1 MKLIGKLSFLVLL
14 LVALGCAQPVK
25 KEARWITASDFV
37 HAENQWYQLR
47 KVVNLKKQPE
57 TAIAKISADSKY
69 WLWINGEL
77 AVLEGQLKRGPNPND
92 TYFDEVD
99 LAPWLKKGENT
110 IAVQLWYFGCDG
122 FSHKDS
128 KMAGFYFDCD
138 AEKQQIVSDSTWRI
152 QLDEAYQDAGD
163 PRKNFRLPESN
174 VRFDAGKLER
184 GWQKTGFND
193 SEWPFAHEVG
203 PAGVAPWNQLHKRSI
218 PQWKDF
224 GRVMAADLKRD
235 SNRVTMKLPYNM
247 QFHFWVKV
255 KAEAGKRIK
264 ITTDNFHHLSDI
276 PLRADYIT
284 TDGIQEYEH
293 LPWLNGQEVYFD
305 LDDGVELLEA
315 GYRETGYASEF
326 NGVFVVD
333 DADLMTLLQKA
344 KTTLYVTMRD
354 NFMDCPDRERAQ
366 WWGDLVLEMEESFYA
381 MDEAAID
388 LSRKAIYELVDWQK
402 ADGALFSP
410 VPAGNW
416 DKELPQQMLASVGW
430 FGFRHFVQY
439 TGEKEMYTKVYPAV
453 KKYLSMWQVGDDGS
467 VPFKKGGWNW
477 SDWGGKIDK
486 NLLEHVWY
494 YLALK
499 GYAEMAE
506 YMNDPLEKE
515 KALLQ
520 MERIKHRLNTTFWT
534 DEGYRSPNYKR
545 ETDDRGNGLAVVAG
559 IADAEKYPVLAKLLF
574 ETRHASPYME
584 KYVEEALFLM
594 GETDLA
600 LARMKE
606 RYRPMI
612 DSEYS
617 TLWEVF
623 LEGGNWSYNHAWS
636 GGPLSL
642 MYKYLAGIEP
652 EKPGFA
658 EFHVFPEPGDFRQLS
673 CSFSTV
679 KGIIGLE
686 YRKTDAEI
694 QYQIQV
700 PVETAA
706 IVRVPKSAPDYGF
719 QGSADALELTQRED
733 LKFRYFKLIAGK
745 WNVTIAIG

>member
-1 MKLIGKLSFLVLL
+1 MKINQLIAAILFL
-14 LVALGCAQPVK
+14 LVAVCAAPPQK
-25 KEARWITASDFV
+25 DALWITDPGFQT
-37 HAENQWYQLR
+37 AENQWYQLR
-47 KVVNLKKQPE
+47 KVVNLKKQAE

-69 WLWINGEL
+69 WLYINGEL
-77 AVLEGQLKRGPNPND
+77 VVLEGQLKRGPNPND
-92 TYFDEVD
+92 TYFDEID
-99 LAPWLKKGENT
+99 LAPWLCKGENT
-110 IAVQLWYFGCDG
+110 IAVQLWYFGRDG
-122 FSHKDS
+122 FSHNNS
-128 KMAGFYFDCD
+128 ELAGFYFSCL
-138 AEKQQIVSDSTWRI
+138 AGKEKIVSDSTWKF
-152 QLDEAYQDAGD
+152 QPDGAFSDAGE
-163 PRKNFRLPESN
+163 PHANFRLAESSVCFN
-174 VRFDAGKLER
+174 AAEWNKGWQNCGFDDAGWRNAK
-184 GWQKTGFND
+184 
-193 SEWPFAHEVG
+193 EVG
-203 PAGVAPWNQLHKRSI
+203 VAGVAPWNNMHRRAI

-224 GRVMAADLKRD
+224 GRVEVSNLQRD

-247 QFHFWVKV
+247 QFHFWLKV
-255 KAEAGKRIK
+255 KAEAGKHIK
-264 ITTDNFHHLSDI
+264 ITTDNFYSLNDV
-276 PLRADYIT
+276 PLRAEYIT
-284 TDGIQEYEH
+284 AEGVHEYEH

-305 LDDGVELLEA
+305 LDEGVELLEA

-326 NGVFVVD
+326 NGQFYVD
-333 DADLMTLLQKA
+333 DPDLMTLLEKA
-344 KTTLYVTMRD
+344 KTTLYITMRD

-402 ADGALFSP
+402 ADGTLFSP

-439 TGEKEMYTKVYPAV
+439 TDEQEIYTKVYPAV
-453 KKYLSMWQVGDDGS
+453 KKYLAMWQVGDDGS

-499 GYAEMAE
+499 GYAEMAD
-506 YMNDPLEKE
+506 YMNEPLEKE
-515 KALLQ
+515 KALQQ
-520 MERIKHRLNTTFWT
+520 MVQIKQRLNNEFWT
-534 DEGYRSPNYKR
+534 DEGYRSPNYKK
-545 ETDDRGNGLAVVAG
+545 ETDDRGNALAVVAG

-574 ETRHASPYME
+574 ETRHSSPYME
-584 KYVEEALFLM
+584 KYVEEALFVM

-600 LARMKE
+600 LTRMKE

-612 DSEYS
+612 DSEHT

-623 LEGGNWSYNHAWS
+623 QEGGNWSHNHAWS

-652 EKPGFA
+652 EKPGFT
-658 EFHVFPEPGDFRQLS
+658 EFHVFPEPGGYRQLS

-679 KGIIGLE
+679 NGNIALE
-686 YRKTDAEI
+686 YLRTDRRVKTSLV
-694 QYQIQV
+694 V
-700 PVETAA
+700 PHGTSA
-706 IVRVPKSAPDYGF
+706 IVRIPKNAQNYSF
-719 QGSADALELTQRED
+719 SGSGNPLEIKQRED
-733 LKFRYFKLIAGK
+733 KTYRYFNLAAGN
-745 WNVTIAIG
+745 WTTIIEME